1 MKTGIKK
8 IGTAVLLSLI
18 IASCSSPNTTTLA
31 SGGPELIAIKADN
44 TGNASNVWNLQNANN
59 ITTISFTPVF
69 INMKASDFI
78 TSPAGLLGQTT
89 MSWQASAYDNLNK
102 KYAVSIG
109 ESIVIYDLTSAT
121 IPTPITYV
129 LAPPT
134 AAVSNRVVAME
145 YIGGQLFVIQNND
158 IKKFT
163 AGTLTSTGLPVPASG
178 VNSDTMSNM
187 TKNGIKI
194 YFILKGRLYTFDT
207 TAMTLSTI
215 LVSGWNTA
223 IDYNG
228 LEYYAGKIYCAK
240 RTSLSTTIL
249 DQLVSI
255 DLSGTETLIP
265 LTLPYFKD
273 FSRISSALDPVNR
286 IYYISSSNGFSAN
299 LNTLTKVDL
308 STGLNTSTSV
318 LGYQFGLQY
327 KD

>member
-18 IASCSSPNTTTLA
+18 IASCSSPNTTILA

-134 AAVSNRVVAME
+134 AAVSNRVLAME
-145 YIGGQLFVIQNND
+145 YIGG
-158 IKKFT
+158 
-163 AGTLTSTGLPVPASG
+163 
-178 VNSDTMSNM
+178 
-187 TKNGIKI
+187 
-194 YFILKGRLYTFDT
+194 
-207 TAMTLSTI
+207 
-215 LVSGWNTA
+215 
-223 IDYNG
+223 
-228 LEYYAGKIYCAK
+228 
-240 RTSLSTTIL
+240 
-249 DQLVSI
+249 
-255 DLSGTETLIP
+255 
-265 LTLPYFKD
+265 
-273 FSRISSALDPVNR
+273 
-286 IYYISSSNGFSAN
+286 
-299 LNTLTKVDL
+299 
-308 STGLNTSTSV
+308 
-318 LGYQFGLQY
+318 
-327 KD
+327 